1 MNTNKKMTKYI
12 LPITGIRKKL
22 VVYYLI
28 ITLILGATSIFS
40 YYNAKLVLDKLNT
53 IIIDY
58 VYLNELNNDV
68 NTMMMEVEKYL
79 TTKSSDAL
87 LDYYTIYNSLDV
99 KARNI
104 PRDSSYDNDTLILK
118 NIGYMIDNLLV
129 ETDQAVKAKRGRI
142 SHEYIAHFTRSIE
155 ISEHI
160 KLYINN
166 LLTYKLQEGSSQ
178 YNLITKNMTFL
189 SYINAIIIMVSVTL
203 NIFLAFMFAYR
214 LTKPII
220 KLAHSAEK
228 ISQGD
233 FDIQPF
239 NIKTGDEISTLATAF
254 EKMVVNI
261 KTYIDEIKKQ
271 AEMEKKLK
279 VQEMENFKM
288 KSLLRDAEL
297 KALQS
302 QINPHFLFN
311 TFNAAGQLAMM
322 EGADNTSEFIENIA
336 QLFRYNLRKLDEAV
350 TLRDEINYS
359 QNYMYILKTRFGDKI
374 DFTLDVDENLLNI
387 ETPCAIIQP
396 IVENAFIH
404 GIENLERSG
413 EIKLTVNESD
423 GIIRVEVEDNG
434 IGIDE
439 SKIKTIISPGS
450 SKKNTGKHASGIGI
464 HNVIDRLRLFYN
476 SKNINEVF
484 EIESKVGYGT
494 KVTLKLPY
502 KKGSALND
510 QTVDC

>member
-1 MNTNKKMTKYI
+1 MNTKKKMTRHI
-12 LPITGIRKKL
+12 FPIAGIRKKL
-22 VVYYLI
+22 IIYYLI
-28 ITLILGATSIFS
+28 ITLIVGATSVFS
-40 YYNAKLVLDKLNT
+40 YYNAKLVLNKLNT
-53 IIIDY
+53 IINDY
-58 VYLNELNNDV
+58 VYLNDLNNDV
-68 NTMMMEVEKYL
+68 NILMTEVEKYL

-87 LDYYTIYNSLDV
+87 LDYYTIHNSLET
-99 KARNI
+99 KAKAI
-104 PRDSSYDNDTLILK
+104 PRESSYETDDLMIK
-118 NIGYMIDNLLV
+118 NIGFMVDNLLV

-160 KLYINN
+160 KLYITN
-166 LLTYKLQEGSSQ
+166 LLTYKLQEGSTR

-189 SYINAIIIMVSVTL
+189 SYINSIIIIVSLTV

-220 KLAHSAEK
+220 KLANSAEK

-254 EKMVVNI
+254 EKMIVNI

-271 AEMEKKLK
+271 AEMENKLK

-322 EGADNTSEFIENIA
+322 EGADKTSEFIENIA

-350 TLRDEINYS
+350 TLKDEINYAK
-359 QNYMYILKTRFGDKI
+359 NYMYILKTRFGDKI
-374 DFTLDVDENLLNI
+374 QFNLDIDNNLLDV

-404 GIENLERSG
+404 GIENLERNG
-413 EIKLTVNESD
+413 EINLMVKEKD
-423 GIIRVEVEDNG
+423 GSIQVEVIDNG
-434 IGIDE
+434 IGIE
-439 SKIKTIISPGS
+439 EEKLKTIL
-450 SKKNTGKHASGIGI
+450 SKEKSKNLTGKHASGIGI

-476 SKNINEVF
+476 ISDTNEIF
-484 EIESKVGYGT
+484 EIKSKVGMGT
-494 KVTLKLPY
+494 KVTLKLPHS
-502 KKGSALND
+502 KGEL
-510 QTVDC
+510 